1 MGLHKV
7 LNLCMVLC
15 LVCSSLLC
23 SITKCDGGGGSDH
36 FSLKFLKAPHA
47 FSHLSSAAF
56 SFEVVDSGNGGT
68 CSSNCSLSCKVDDGI
83 ASDCKN
89 GERVTY
95 SSLKDGNHTF
105 EVCNNNNGNQGL
117 GCATYNW
124 AIDTVPPTAYITTST
139 NFTSSLNV
147 TVNISFSEPCM
158 GGGGFGCKSVNACN
172 LLVYGAG
179 QVIPSSLTTLKP
191 NLMYSL
197 LVSLNSTAQFGRAI
211 LVMDRDFCKDMA
223 GNSFIRKQNSSVFV
237 HFDRRKVY
245 VNLRTHIPEKLLQ
258 LNSETRTVQATNDND
273 KLKVYLYFSA
283 PVLNSSSEIMK
294 SLSIS
299 QGSLLPINE
308 ESLGNRRFGYSV
320 GNISHTAI
328 ISVDFNSESIISRE
342 MTQFSPTSPVTF
354 LYDSKRPAVMLS
366 TYSMRTKEHN
376 LQILVEFAKPVFG
389 FNTSCISVS
398 GGLVKSFHEFRRST
412 YIVELQADNDL
423 VYVSVPENATRD
435 VAGNQNLP
443 SNVLQIRHY
452 TMPVISSVVSA
463 FTTASF
469 IATALVAGLLTIS
482 TASLQ
487 SVGTFT
493 KSSFL
498 IVDPARNLFRILC
511 HIQVFALS
519 RWLTAKLPVEFYEFA
534 RHIRW
539 TVPYFTVP
547 WEPGQLNLFTIA
559 SGPYGSSDSSFTK
572 ASKPIH
578 QSFNLSIAAS
588 SVYGSPLTSLEY
600 QQFFE
605 SENVRPEAE
614 YILDSEDYSGWIDF
628 YRSMF
633 WLAVIC
639 GGLLVLHALLL
650 MILKY
655 GKRNSDKPRAYGAL
669 IFPRFEIFLVVLALP
684 AICKASSDLISGGGP
699 SAMAVGIL
707 LLVCVSIVLLFL
719 FLFLS
724 IGITFGKLLQYK
736 EVHQE
741 GEEFHWYQELIR
753 VTLGPGKRGQWS
765 WKDQPKSLNLIIF
778 GPLFEDLRG
787 PPKYMLSQITGGRFP
802 SLGDRIIASDDETED
817 AEAPF
822 IQKLFGILRIYY
834 VFLETIRRV
843 TLGIMAGAFVLNG
856 SSKTPIIVILSMTSF
871 QLFFMLL
878 KKPFIKKKVQ
888 LVEIISL
895 SCEFAFFVTCFV
907 LLKMDISL
915 GIEKKLG
922 IFMIML
928 FLVEYCAQLANE
940 WCALYRQTRF
950 LDPQEKSFFKGL
962 KIASIGFLLYFM
974 PQKGIKILEKE
985 LPQNGHENRG
995 TGGNVFGEGDRYR
1008 SSDSMSSG
1016 TPDRPWL
1023 KQLREFAKS
1032 SFGRE
1037 RSGAMNDPSTSGT
1050 SRWSGFWGTKKS
1062 GSSSDFKSK
1071 PSSLYQ
1077 DLEAIFAS
1085 K

>member
-1 MGLHKV
+1 MDLLRV
-7 LNLCMVLC
+7 LNLFIVLS

-23 SITKCDGGGGSDH
+23 SITKCDDD

-56 SFEVVDSGNGGT
+56 SFEVLDSGNGGT
-68 CSSNCSLSCKVDDGI
+68 CSSNCTLSCKLDDEI
-83 ASDCKN
+83 ASVCKN
-89 GERVTY
+89 GERITY
-95 SSLKDGNHTF
+95 SGLKDGNHTF
-105 EVCNNNNGNQGL
+105 EVCNNNDLNQGL
-117 GCATYNW
+117 DCATYNW
-124 AIDTVPPTAYITTST
+124 TVDTVPPTAYITTST

-147 TVNISFSEPCM
+147 TVNVSFSEPCM
-158 GGGGFGCKSVNACN
+158 GGEGFGCKSVNACN
-172 LLVYGAG
+172 LLVYGGG
-179 QVIPSSLTTLKP
+179 QVMPSSLTILKP

-197 LVSLNSTAQFGRAI
+197 LVSLNSSVEYGRAI
-211 LVMDRDFCKDMA
+211 LVMDRGFCTDMA
-223 GNSFIRKQNSSVFV
+223 
-237 HFDRRKVY
+237 DRRKVY
-245 VNLRTHIPEKLLQ
+245 VNLRTHVPEKLLQ
-258 LNSETRTVQATNDND
+258 VNSETRTVQATNEND

-283 PVLNSSSEIMK
+283 PVLNSSSEIMN

-299 QGSLLPINE
+299 QGSLLPITE
-308 ESLGNRRFGYSV
+308 DSLENRRFGYSV

-328 ISVDFNSESIISRE
+328 ISVDFNSESIISRQ

-389 FNTSCISVS
+389 FNISCVSVS

-412 YIVELQADNDL
+412 YIVELQADDDL
-423 VYVSVPENATRD
+423 VFVSVPENVTRD
-435 VAGNQNLP
+435 VAGNKNLP
-443 SNVLQIRHY
+443 SNVLQVRHY

-469 IATALVAGLLTIS
+469 IVTALVAGLLTVS

-487 SVGTFT
+487 SVGAFSTT
-493 KSSFL
+493 SFL

-534 RHIRW
+534 KHMRW
-539 TVPYFTVP
+539 TVPYFSVP

-578 QSFNLSIAAS
+578 QSSNNLSIAAS
-588 SVYGSPLTSLEY
+588 VVYGSPLTAFEY

-605 SENVRPEAE
+605 SENTRPEAE
-614 YILDSEDYSGWIDF
+614 YILDSQHYNGWTDF

-650 MILKY
+650 IILKF

-707 LLVCVSIVLLFL
+707 LLVCVSVVLLFL

-724 IGITFGKLLQYK
+724 VGITFGKLLQYK

-741 GEEFHWYQELIR
+741 GEKFHWYQELIR

-765 WKDQPKSLNLIIF
+765 WKDQPKSLHLIIF

-787 PPKYMLSQITGGRFP
+787 PPKYMLSQITGGSFP
-802 SLGDRIIASDDETED
+802 SRGDRIIASDDETED

-843 TLGIMAGAFVLNG
+843 TLGVMAGAFVLNAN
-856 SSKTPIIVILSMTSF
+856 SKTPVIVILSMTAF
-871 QLFFMLL
+871 QLCFMLL

-922 IFMIML
+922 IFMLVL

-940 WCALYRQTRF
+940 WYALYRQTRF

-974 PQKGIKILEKE
+974 PQRCIKILEKK
-985 LPQNGHENRG
+985 LPQNGHENREIG
-995 TGGNVFGEGDRYR
+995 RDAFGGGGDRYR

-1016 TPDRPWL
+1016 TPDRPWF
-1023 KQLREFAKS
+1023 KQLRGFGKS

-1037 RSGAMNDPSTSGT
+1037 RSGAMHDPSTSGT